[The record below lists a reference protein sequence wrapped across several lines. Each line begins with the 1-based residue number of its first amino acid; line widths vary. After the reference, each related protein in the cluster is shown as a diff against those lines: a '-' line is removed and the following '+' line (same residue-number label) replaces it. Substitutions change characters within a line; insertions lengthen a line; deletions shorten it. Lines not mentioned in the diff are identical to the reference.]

1 MRIIH
6 TTENGKEVT
15 ILKKGEV
22 EVEGCGNTKVEAN
35 KEAKKKLLGFVTEL
49 INELSEM
56 DEYEM

>member
-15 ILKKGEV
+15 ILKEGEV
-22 EVEGCGNTKVEAN
+22 EVEGYGNTKVEAN

-56 DEYEM
+56 DEYKM